1 MPRPHSDL
9 AHQSRG
15 RDLGA
20 DEAALAVALER
31 IFAAGTHDFAAV
43 AQQLSAQQ
51 IVAPASRSTTWTVD
65 LLEAELTAINAS
77 LDEAYAAHGF
87 GA

>member
-9 AHQSRG
+9 ARQSCG
-15 RDLGA
+15 RDLTA
-20 DEAALAVALER
+20 EEAALAVALER
-31 IFAAGTHDFAAV
+31 IFATGTHDFAIVVERLTADAV
-43 AQQLSAQQ
+43 
-51 IVAPASRSTTWTVD
+51 VAPLSGATTWTVD

-77 LDEAYAAHGF
+77 HDEAYAAHGF